1 MEKMWAGR
9 AQEQLDQTA
18 DDFNSSIAVD
28 QRMAEQD
35 ITGSIA
41 HAKMLAA
48 QGVLDAGEVEKI
60 IQGLEGILNDLKAG
74 SLAIDPAAEDIH
86 MFVEQV
92 LTERIG
98 DAGKRLH
105 TARSRNDQ
113 VAVDL
118 RLYLR
123 QRSAGLVQQLKALM
137 SVIADQA
144 EANSD
149 AIVPGYTHLQRA
161 QPILFAHHLLAY
173 AMMFSRDVTRLQD
186 AAKRMNESPLG
197 ACALAGTTYPTS
209 RQMTAQLL
217 GFDGPCRNSID
228 AVSDRDFCVEL
239 LAALSTIMMHLSRFS
254 EEIILWCSWEFHFV
268 ELSDAYTTGSSIMP
282 QKKNADMAE
291 LVRGKTG
298 RVYGDLMGTLTML
311 KGLPLAY
318 NKDMQEDKE
327 SIFDAFD
334 TVSHCLEV
342 FTPMLKT
349 MKTRKDKMYK
359 AAQEGFINAT
369 DLADYLTR
377 KGMPFRA
384 AYKLTGSLVAECI
397 RTGQV
402 LETVPLERYRELSD
416 LFEQDVYEAIDLK
429 TCVEKR
435 ISEGGTG
442 KASVQAQI
450 QYIRSIV

>member
-342 FTPMLKT
+342 FTPMLQT

-450 QYIRSIV
+450 QYIHSIV

>member
-1 MEKMWAGR
+1 MKLWGGR
-9 AQEQLDQTA
+9 FTKEENQLVHNFNESLSFDQK
-18 DDFNSSIAVD
+18 FYK
-28 QRMAEQD
+28 QD
-35 ITGSIA
+35 I
-41 HAKMLAA
+41 
-48 QGVLDAGEVEKI
+48 Q
-60 IQGLEGILNDLKAG
+60 G
-74 SLAIDPAAEDIH
+74 SLAHVKMLGKQGIITTDEMNDIIKGLESIRVDLDNGTLQFDNSEDIH
-86 MFVEQV
+86 SFVEAH
-92 LTERIG
+92 LIERIG
-98 DAGKRLH
+98 DAGKKLH
-105 TARSRNDQ
+105 TGRSRNDQ
-113 VAVDL
+113 VALDMKLYTRHEVEEINDL
-118 RLYLR
+118 
-123 QRSAGLVQQLKALM
+123 LKTLL
-137 SVIADQA
+137 
-144 EANSD
+144 NSLLK
-149 AIVPGYTHLQRA
+149 VMEENTETFMPGFTHLQKA
-161 QPILFAHHLLAY
+161 QPITLAHHFGAY
-173 AMMFSRDVTRLQD
+173 FEMFKRDRSRLDD
-186 AAKRMNESPLG
+186 IHKRMNLCPLG
-197 ACALAGTTYPTS
+197 SGALAGTTYPLD
-209 RQMTAQLL
+209 REYTANLL
-217 GFDGPCRNSID
+217 GFDGPTLNSMD
-228 AVSDRDFCVEL
+228 SVSDRDYLIEFL
-239 LAALSTIMMHLSRFS
+239 SALSTIMMHLSRFC
-254 EEIILWCSWEFHFV
+254 EEICIWNSNEYRFV
-268 ELSDAYTTGSSIMP
+268 NIDDSYSTGSSIMP

-342 FTPMLKT
+342 FTPMLQT

-416 LFEQDVYEAIDLK
+416 LFEHDVYEAIDLK